1 MTTARQISSAPSL
14 LVVAFAEP
22 ASIRL
27 DTSSSALHSQAN
39 SQPPWAPPIGHG
51 TLSPVHYGLLGQIL
65 SSRYTLR

>member
-1 MTTARQISSAPSL
+1 MATARQISSAPLL
-14 LVVAFAEP
+14 LVVAFVEP

-51 TLSPVHYGLLGQIL
+51 TLSLVH
-65 SSRYTLR
+65 SS